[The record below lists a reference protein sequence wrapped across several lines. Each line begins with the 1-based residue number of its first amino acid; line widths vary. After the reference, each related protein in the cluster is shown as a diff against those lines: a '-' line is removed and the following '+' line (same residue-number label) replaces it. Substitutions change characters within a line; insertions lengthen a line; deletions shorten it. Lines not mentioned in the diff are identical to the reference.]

1 MHSSGIVALR
11 IFLLETSLRWDR
23 QTMMP
28 SSEHFEWG
36 KGKADEAG
44 GISSAFS
51 NEIFVSVL
59 FASVGRKTS
68 LPDCI

>member
-11 IFLLETSLRWDR
+11 IFLLETSLPLGPANDDAIERTFR
-23 QTMMP
+23 VG
-28 SSEHFEWG
+28 E
-36 KGKADEAG
+36 GKADEAG